1 MRTLALAT
9 RTGVLAATTGALL
22 FTGAAAQGTALAAP
36 QAPKAKLTVQDYRA
50 FLKKGGGSSATL
62 LKSFD
67 RLPKAKQQKFV
78 GYLQSAAVQ
87 KAFDAALG
95 GYVTTSKRNWEA
107 YNKDVRF
114 TGDVRAVTKSDKA
127 GRHTT
132 LTFTAT
138 ESIYNLPVITH
149 KSVLSY
155 TYRRRRLQD
164 AQVQE
169 LPDQPQ
175 RRLRRDARGQGQH
188 QDRRRHLGRRHLEVH
203 PAVQVRRHRPD
214 REAADHPRPHR
225 EVQRP
230 PHQPLRHR
238 RAGTRRGGVPA

>member
-67 RLPKAKQQKFV
+67 GLPKAKQQKFV

-95 GYVTTSKRNWEA
+95 GYVTTSKCNWED

-114 TGDVRAVTKSDKA
+114 TGDVRAVTKSDKV

-138 ESIYNLPVITH
+138 ESIYNLPVISH

-155 TYRRRRLQD
+155 TYRPGVGYKSPKFKSSLTNLNG
-164 AQVQE
+164 AF
-169 LPDQPQ
+169 
-175 RRLRRDARGQGQH
+175 
-188 QDRRRHLGRRHLEVH
+188 
-203 PAVQVRRHRPD
+203 AVTHGAKDSIRNGSGIWGV
-214 REAADHPRPHR
+214 ATWKYT
-225 EVQRP
+225 
-230 PHQPLRHR
+230 PLYKS
-238 RAGTRRGGVPA
+238 AGTAPIVKQQTTLGHTAKFSARLTNR